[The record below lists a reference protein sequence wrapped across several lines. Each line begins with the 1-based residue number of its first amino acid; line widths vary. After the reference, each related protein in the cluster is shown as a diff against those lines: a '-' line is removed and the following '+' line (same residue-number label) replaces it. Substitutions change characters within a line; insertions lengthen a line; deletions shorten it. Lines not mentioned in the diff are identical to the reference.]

1 MRTYLAHRVTEVL
14 NSHPL
19 GALDELIHP
28 ELYAPLFPPGPPA
41 RADPLHVAALG
52 PLSEDAVLG
61 SDLAARINGG
71 IVMEDAEVEDHDHV
85 DDYDRSSA
93 AAQRRMAALRLAL
106 PSSSSS
112 SSSSSNPFT
121 LSARGADRSSTPN
134 VDTRAR
140 RGAASTRRGSS
151 HSRRRGL
158 PANLMS

>member
-1 MRTYLAHRVTEVL
+1 MGALDEVL

-93 AAQRRMAALRLAL
+93 AAQRRMAALRG
-106 PSSSSS
+106 
-112 SSSSSNPFT
+112 
-121 LSARGADRSSTPN
+121 RGPQPQ
-134 VDTRAR
+134 
-140 RGAASTRRGSS
+140 
-151 HSRRRGL
+151 H
-158 PANLMS
+158 PH